1 MYAYMCMLLGRLMF
15 TYGTTFIRTYIYGIP
30 RISPTAISSFIS
42 IHVERYIEPYRDI
55 KAKKKKKKNSFY
67 SAWVTTIP
75 QKSWMCPSTT

>member
-55 KAKKKKKKNSFY
+55 KAKKKKKKKFLLLCLGDNNTPEVMDVS
-67 SAWVTTIP
+67 
-75 QKSWMCPSTT
+75 